1 MQFITFVSA
10 AAATVATV
18 SATRS
23 AVTLNKGC
31 DKSQPYA
38 RIINRCDYTVNLWSV
53 LKGNGC
59 PTAEMVTLKTGESYS
74 ENYAMAS
81 QTEGGR
87 GVSIKVSKTEECKG
101 NDITQLEYFMDDREQ
116 TPKAFQ
122 MNYLDVSYV
131 DCLDGDCP
139 SKKEGFYLQVGSK
152 TARIAKVTSDNSWCP
167 ILSCHDAISCAKMA
181 YILPDDVQTR
191 TCDFKSSMDLY
202 LCGSEAPSADD
213 DKPVPVVPTSKKV
226 EPVVPT
232 SKEVEYSAP
241 KPTTTA
247 EAVSSVEAYK
257 VIASAVVTPVAEIKD
272 AVSLKVKTNIVY
284 VTKYEYVNA
293 KRAEHAHAHAR
304 RHQPFRA

>member
-1 MQFITFVSA
+1 MQLTLLSV

-38 RIINRCDYTVNLWSV
+38 RIINRCDYPVNLWSV

-101 NDITQLEYFMDDREQ
+101 NDITQLEYFLDDRDE

-152 TARIAKVTSDNSWCP
+152 TARTAKVTSDNSWCP
-167 ILSCHDAISCAKMA
+167 VLSCHDAKSCAKMA
-181 YILPDDVQTR
+181 YIMPDDVQTR

-213 DKPVPVVPTSKKV
+213 DKPVPVVPTSKKA
-226 EPVVPT
+226 
-232 SKEVEYSAP
+232 EYTAP
-241 KPTTTA
+241 KPTSTTA
-247 EAVSSVEAYK
+247 EAVSSAEAEVYK
-257 VIASAVVTPVAEIKD
+257 VSAAAVVTPVAEIKD
-272 AVSLKVKTNIVY
+272 AVTPKVKTSIVY